1 MLLTFE
7 EARAHLR
14 VDDCY
19 PTEQIAPYLHAAA
32 RFAEE
37 YLNRR
42 LYESEAK
49 RAEAVGAV
57 PQALATARASFE
69 AATQNAATL
78 ADGFEREAA
87 AEHAAWVYAE
97 SKKAAL
103 EIRYG
108 MVIDD
113 LVKAAML
120 LILGHLHENREEVVT
135 GTIATALPSGART
148 LLFPYRVRLGV

>member
-19 PTEQIAPYLHAAA
+19 PTEQIAPYLLAAA
-32 RFAEE
+32 RFTTE

-57 PQALATARASFE
+57 PQGLATARAAYE
-69 AATQNAATL
+69 AATRNAAAL
-78 ADGFEREAA
+78 ADGFERDAA
-87 AEHAAWVYAE
+87 VEHAAWVYAE
-97 SKKAAL
+97 AKKAAL
-103 EIRYG
+103 ETRYG

-113 LVKAAML
+113 LIKAAML

-135 GTIATALPSGART
+135 GTTATALPSGAKA
-148 LLFPYRVRLGV
+148 LLFPYRVGLGV